1 MEVKKIMSEPETI
14 DKDQR
19 LSHALDL
26 LEKKGVD
33 RLIVT
38 QDKELTGILTYAD
51 IADRLD
57 VSKVVAVSISRLH
70 VSSAMSG
77 SVITVSPKDDITDV
91 ANLMLERGM
100 SGCPV
105 VDDEDN
111 IVGVITKIELSK
123 LVQKFDNVA
132 VEDLMTAEDLLVAS
146 PVDRLVKARL
156 DMLTAGFSGLPVT
169 DGGAVVGLL
178 TEKLVAEAMAR
189 FTSKVPD
196 KYRSNQVRQIRVV
209 DAMQQQPPVVNK
221 ETSIAEASTRMLD
234 AKLNTLP
241 VVDEN
246 DRLVGIISATDFTRF
261 VANNFQVPENSN

>member
-1 MEVKKIMSEPETI
+1 MEVEKIMSEPETI

-70 VSSAMSG
+70 VSSAMSS

-91 ANLMLERGM
+91 AKLMLERGM

-105 VDDEDN
+105 VDEENN
-111 IVGVITKIELSK
+111 IVGVITKIELSR

-189 FTSKVPD
+189 FTSEVPD

-209 DAMQQQPPVVNK
+209 DAMQQQPPVVNT

-261 VANNFQVPENSN
+261 VANNFQVPETSN

>member
-57 VSKVVAVSISRLH
+57 VSKVIAVSISRLH